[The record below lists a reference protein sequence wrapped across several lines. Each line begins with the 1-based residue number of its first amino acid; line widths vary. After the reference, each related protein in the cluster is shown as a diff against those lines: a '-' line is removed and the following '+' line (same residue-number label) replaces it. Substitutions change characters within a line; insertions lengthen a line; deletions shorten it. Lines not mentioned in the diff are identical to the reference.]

1 MVSKYLGLSR
11 ISKVITMRSKGVQT
25 FRVITV
31 RGKSYQLPGTIMV
44 RTNGV
49 RISRVIPNI

>member
-1 MVSKYLGLSR
+1 MSEYLGLSR

-31 RGKSYQLPGTIMV
+31 RGKGYQLPWAIFGK
-44 RTNGV
+44 N
-49 RISRVIPNI
+49 